1 MKGEINMKF
10 TTICK
15 KSQKDLKKLLEI
27 ELRKSYERV
36 ISDDGYL
43 YADGKFPVLLVAH
56 MDTVHKKLPEHIIYT
71 EKGNKVSSP
80 TGIGGDDRCGIYMI
94 LEVIKRYNCSV
105 LFCED
110 EEIGGIGADKF
121 VSSALAR
128 GLNFNYI
135 IEFDRKGKNDAVFYN
150 CDNEDFEEFITKDFY
165 KTAYG
170 SFSDISVIAPALK
183 CAAVNLSCGYYNAHT
198 EKEYVLI
205 SEMRKSIDEACKI
218 LERTKESDVFEY
230 VEKEYS
236 YYRGGGWYNDDY
248 YNYYNSSSSYLKKY
262 FIIEYYDRNGTSHWD
277 DLFAKSE
284 EEAIGKF
291 CMEHTDICFD
301 DISQIY
307 YENDVYY

>member
-1 MKGEINMKF
+1 MKGDTNMKF
-10 TTICK
+10 SAICK
-15 KSQKDLKKLLEI
+15 MSQEKLKETLEA
-27 ELRKSYERV
+27 ELKKSYEKV

-56 MDTVHKKLPEHIIYT
+56 MDTVHENLPKHILYT
-71 EKGNKVSSP
+71 ENGNRVSSP

-110 EEIGGIGADKF
+110 EEVGGVGATKF
-121 VSSALAR
+121 TSSALAR

-135 IEFDRKGKNDAVFYN
+135 IEFDRRGKNDAVFYN
-150 CDNEDFEEFITKDFY
+150 CDNEDFEKFITKDFY
-165 KTAYG
+165 KTSHG
-170 SFSDISVIAPALK
+170 SFSDISIIAPALK

-198 EKEYVLI
+198 KSEYVLI
-205 SEMRKSIDEACKI
+205 SEMRKSIEEACKI

-248 YNYYNSSSSYLKKY
+248 YDYYNSGNNYLKKY
-262 FIIEYYDRNGTSHWD
+262 FIIEYFDNDGKHHWD
-277 DLFAKSE
+277 DYFATSE

-291 CMEHTDICFD
+291 CIEHSDRCFD
-301 DISQIY
+301 DILEVY

>member
-1 MKGEINMKF
+1 MKF
-10 TTICK
+10 SAICK
-15 KSQKDLKKLLEI
+15 MSQKELKGNLEA
-27 ELRKSYERV
+27 ELKKSYETV

-56 MDTVHKKLPEHIIYT
+56 MDTVHKHLPKHIIYT
-71 EKGNKVSSP
+71 EKGNRVSSP
-80 TGIGGDDRCGIYMI
+80 TGIGGDDRCGVYMI

-110 EEIGGIGADKF
+110 EEIGGIGAEKF
-121 VSSALAR
+121 TSSQLAR

-135 IEFDRKGKNDAVFYN
+135 IEFDRKGSKDAVFYN
-150 CDNEDFEEFITKDFY
+150 CGNEDFEKFITKDFY

-170 SFSDISVIAPALK
+170 SFSDISIIAPALK

-198 EKEYVLI
+198 DNEYVLI
-205 SEMRKSIDEACKI
+205 SEMRKSIEEACNI

-248 YNYYNSSSSYLKKY
+248 YDYNYSYYGKANKSYLTQY
-262 FIIEYYDRNGTSHWD
+262 FIIEYYDNEGKSHWD
-277 DLFAKSE
+277 DYFAKSE

-291 CMEHTDICFD
+291 CIEHNDRCFD
-301 DISQIY
+301 DIVEIY
-307 YENDVYY
+307 HEDNVYY